1 MVTTIG
7 IDPHKATHTAVAID
21 DDETVL
27 GEFTIRA
34 DKDQTTKLI
43 DWAGSVDG
51 DGRLWAVEAATGL
64 GHLLSQQLVARGETV
79 VDVPP
84 VLASRIRVL
93 SSGKSHKNDP
103 NDARSVAIAAP
114 RRESLAE
121 VRCEDDTAVL
131 RMLAKRHRELTSL
144 RTQAVCRLH
153 AMLAVLRPGG
163 MGHRL
168 SAKQASRML
177 GGIRGLDTVGEQRRL
192 MAKTHIVDIRRLDR
206 DLITVKA
213 QIRTAVT
220 AADTSVTDIYGV
232 GPVVAAFVI
241 GYTPPIE
248 RLTSADRY
256 AAYNGTAPIE
266 VSSGGK
272 VRHLKSYPPIDE
284 MVWTT
289 ERGSLLRRGSFGRI
303 WRKAVAESVGPPS
316 RVHDLR
322 HTHAAWLIAD
332 GEHPK
337 AIQTRLGHGSISVTM
352 DRYGHLMDG
361 LDDQIA
367 VHLNA
372 RAEAA
377 APPPRLELSPSDT
390 TALLRTRRNPS

>member
-21 DDETVL
+21 GSEIVLDEI
-27 GEFTIRA
+27 TIRA

-43 DWAGSVDG
+43 DWAQSVNG
-51 DGRLWAVEAATGL
+51 DGRVWAVEAATGL
-64 GHLLSQQLVARGETV
+64 GHLLSQQLVASGETV

-93 SSGKSHKNDP
+93 SSGRSNKNDE
-103 NDARSVAIAAP
+103 NDARSVAIAAL

-121 VRCEDDTAVL
+121 VKREGDTAVL
-131 RMLAKRHRELTSL
+131 RMLAKRHSELTSL

-177 GGIRGLDTVGEQRRL
+177 QGLRGLDAVGEQRRIL
-192 MAKTHIVDIRRLDR
+192 AKEHLADIRRLDR
-206 DLITVKA
+206 DLEANKA
-213 QIRTAVT
+213 QIRRAVA

-232 GPVVAAFVI
+232 GPVVAAFLV

-248 RLTSADRY
+248 RFTTPDKY

-272 VRHLKSYPPIDE
+272 TRHRLS
-284 MVWTT
+284 
-289 ERGSLLRRGSFGRI
+289 RRGNRTLNHAIHTAAVTQISHHTPGKVYYDRKLDEGKTNKEALRALKRRI
-303 WRKAVAESVGPPS
+303 SDAVYRRLVA
-316 RVHDLR
+316 DAQR
-322 HTHAAWLIAD
+322 H
-332 GEHPK
+332 
-337 AIQTRLGHGSISVTM
+337 S
-352 DRYGHLMDG
+352 
-361 LDDQIA
+361 
-367 VHLNA
+367 N
-372 RAEAA
+372 
-377 APPPRLELSPSDT
+377 
-390 TALLRTRRNPS
+390 